1 MGIKYKR
8 VRKQFDYMHCDDFA
22 AYLSGMA
29 AKGWHFKIWED
40 SLVFEQGEPV
50 DVTYAV
56 EVFAKAK
63 EGDFGPE
70 QDTFEFSEYCEKA
83 GWTFVDSQRKFCI
96 LKKIKDDAMPLFTS
110 EERVKNAYKAS
121 VSGGAVWP
129 FVVYGLLA
137 IVQCFFMVIAWQSFL
152 FPFDMFFIWGL
163 WQVILGAELWKLV
176 YAIVK
181 YTQYTKRIKQGEEIY
196 IGSHKSRIGY
206 LRLKWITVVLLAAAF
221 LGSLIL
227 AEKIGYAVF
236 YTMVLVGALF
246 FATKIVRAHP
256 DRTQGRIYWVIFS
269 VLLVVVLAF
278 GSKVLGTEKRTS
290 EEIQQTK
297 QELPLR
303 YSDYKPYQEK
313 MWTADIDRL
322 KNVLGEFT
330 QYTALYD
337 TTMLRYQLYCSE
349 YAWLI
354 DGMWDMAKAADMAEG
369 VPTDCTAEWEAQ
381 EAYRD
386 SDGDY
391 YVKYENSYFVLYEWE
406 VLTKDQIDIIRD
418 KMKLR

>member
-1 MGIKYKR
+1 
-8 VRKQFDYMHCDDFA
+8 
-22 AYLSGMA
+22 
-29 AKGWHFKIWED
+29 
-40 SLVFEQGEPV
+40 
-50 DVTYAV
+50 
-56 EVFAKAK
+56 
-63 EGDFGPE
+63 
-70 QDTFEFSEYCEKA
+70 
-83 GWTFVDSQRKFCI
+83 
-96 LKKIKDDAMPLFTS
+96 
-110 EERVKNAYKAS
+110 
-121 VSGGAVWP
+121 
-129 FVVYGLLA
+129 
-137 IVQCFFMVIAWQSFL
+137 MV
-152 FPFDMFFIWGL
+152 
-163 WQVILGAELWKLV
+163 
-176 YAIVK
+176 
-181 YTQYTKRIKQGEEIY
+181 
-196 IGSHKSRIGY
+196 
-206 LRLKWITVVLLAAAF
+206 LAAVF

-313 MWTADIDRL
+313 MRTADIDRL

-354 DGMWDMAKAADMAEG
+354 DGMWDIAKAADMAEG